1 MDENKDDL
9 QSLLSYKDESSSLSE
24 ELKNCFGPENLSGV
38 LKSTVGEIDSIDEG
52 HLSLKFPLK
61 NDYQSEQNPNDF
73 PNLAEAQYQEQ
84 QDNLANSALAHNMDM
99 EYLASIDEKEE
110 PKFEDINEEKIAINE
125 QKIKKKKQTQDLFE
139 NGHEGGKKE
148 RELLSRKT
156 NRKKDNK
163 KKLSKNKNNNNI
175 NHEYIFI
182 NNYTPVYYPKNIQLQ
197 EQNPNDLSKHIDIQK
212 KKQQKDN
219 LFEPY
224 NRNIKKKYFKN
235 EEEKKEYE
243 SKKKEL
249 ENKLN
254 ELKKNFL
261 KNAQN
266 KGSPPQRKDK
276 KEKIIH
282 SRKNNIIFNKKYII
296 SKLEISSPL
305 KDLITKS
312 YFDVPKN
319 LIDEKNRKDEKYIID
334 NLNYINS
341 KIFEYLV
348 NTVKKLKELKH
359 EKDKAKEKKASKK
372 CANEFDE
379 FDVFVKT
386 VEKMDKNLIEE
397 LEKHI
402 TKLTFILSKIGIKDY
417 ESFTI
422 SKYLKKLLK
431 KFITTDNKKT
441 LSKPQLKQIYRII
454 DAYISP
460 KKVKKELKMIK
471 RKINNINQETNKN
484 SILYNDDELLDKNL
498 NNEGS
503 NDLCSFENEFLN
515 NRKENLKIFPKN
527 IEKMHTKENEN
538 NIKTNNKDKSDNMTK
553 EIKIRNDHIVN
564 IIKDF
569 IISQF
574 VYKFNNINKSY
585 KLIIKA
591 NKFINENIEEY
602 NNKEEKDPFK
612 LEYKFEDFT
621 NQSFYFQQPR
631 IELSN
636 FNYITKYPYLNL
648 NVNSFVEI
656 EEENYDNEIQKNN
669 GIMEEDN
676 IIKKN
681 EHEIKANDSK
691 VIIIYITLENKN
703 NSEIDF
709 DFMNSNFEKVINE
722 AKKKQKYD
730 GLKESEEAKNL
741 INTIKI
747 DFLFEILKNENLIM
761 KLFTKIKNNKENLW
775 KTNIC
780 RKITEEIF
788 ERQDLNGL
796 VITLFYSE
804 KVRGKNLHYKEQ
816 DKFID
821 KIRNLGGYDYLIPN
835 NNCINNNIKSYMES
849 FIKMLVNIYDH
860 LNKKLVL

>member
-1 MDENKDDL
+1 M
-9 QSLLSYKDESSSLSE
+9 
-24 ELKNCFGPENLSGV
+24 
-38 LKSTVGEIDSIDEG
+38 
-52 HLSLKFPLK
+52 
-61 NDYQSEQNPNDF
+61 
-73 PNLAEAQYQEQ
+73 
-84 QDNLANSALAHNMDM
+84 
-99 EYLASIDEKEE
+99 
-110 PKFEDINEEKIAINE
+110 
-125 QKIKKKKQTQDLFE
+125 
-139 NGHEGGKKE
+139 
-148 RELLSRKT
+148 
-156 NRKKDNK
+156 
-163 KKLSKNKNNNNI
+163 
-175 NHEYIFI
+175 
-182 NNYTPVYYPKNIQLQ
+182 
-197 EQNPNDLSKHIDIQK
+197 
-212 KKQQKDN
+212 
-219 LFEPY
+219 
-224 NRNIKKKYFKN
+224 
-235 EEEKKEYE
+235 
-243 SKKKEL
+243 
-249 ENKLN
+249 
-254 ELKKNFL
+254 
-261 KNAQN
+261 
-266 KGSPPQRKDK
+266 
-276 KEKIIH
+276 
-282 SRKNNIIFNKKYII
+282 
-296 SKLEISSPL
+296 
-305 KDLITKS
+305 
-312 YFDVPKN
+312 PKN

-348 NTVKKLKELKH
+348 NIVIKLKELKH

-379 FDVFVKT
+379 FDEFVKI
-386 VEKMDKNLIEE
+386 VEKMDENLIKE

-431 KFITTDNKKT
+431 IFITTDNKKT

-460 KKVKKELKMIK
+460 KKGKKELKMKK

-515 NRKENLKIFPKN
+515 NRKENSKIFPKN

-538 NIKTNNKDKSDNMTK
+538 NIKTNNTDKSDNKTK

-574 VYKFNNINKSY
+574 VYKFNDINKSY

-602 NNKEEKDPFK
+602 NNEEEKDPFK
-612 LEYKFEDFT
+612 LEYKFKDFT

-681 EHEIKANDSK
+681 EHEIKGNDSK
-691 VIIIYITLENKN
+691 NIIIYITLENKN

-788 ERQDLNGL
+788 KRQDLNGL

-816 DKFID
+816 DKFIA

>member
-9 QSLLSYKDESSSLSE
+9 QSLLSYKDESSSFS

-125 QKIKKKKQTQDLFE
+125 QKIKKKKQTQDLVE

-175 NHEYIFI
+175 NHEYI
-182 NNYTPVYYPKNIQLQ
+182 NNYTPIQYSKNVHPQ
-197 EQNPNDLSKHIDIQK
+197 EQNPNEFSNHIDIQE
-212 KKQQKDN
+212 KKQQQGN
-219 LFEPY
+219 LVEPSSQ
-224 NRNIKKKYFKN
+224 NKKSEILKN
-235 EEEKKEYE
+235 EEEKRKYK
-243 SKKKEL
+243 STKKKL
-249 ENKLN
+249 EEKLN
-254 ELKKNFL
+254 ELLEEFL
-261 KNAQN
+261 N
-266 KGSPPQRKDK
+266 
-276 KEKIIH
+276 
-282 SRKNNIIFNKKYII
+282 NKKYII
-296 SKLEISSPL
+296 SKINISSPL
-305 KDLITKS
+305 KDLITKFL
-312 YFDVPKN
+312 FDVPKN

-334 NLNYINS
+334 NIKYINS

-348 NTVKKLKELKH
+348 NTVIKLKELKQQY
-359 EKDKAKEKKASKK
+359 EKDKAKEKKASEK
-372 CANEFDE
+372 CANEFDEFDE

-460 KKVKKELKMIK
+460 KKGKKELKMIK
-471 RKINNINQETNKN
+471 RKINNINQETNKIF
-484 SILYNDDELLDKNL
+484 ILNNNDELLDKNL
-498 NNEGS
+498 YNEGS
-503 NDLCSFENEFLN
+503 HDLCSFKNEFLN
-515 NRKENLKIFPKN
+515 NRKENSKIFPKN
-527 IEKMHTKENEN
+527 IEKMHSKENEN
-538 NIKTNNKDKSDNMTK
+538 NIKTNNTSDNNDK
-553 EIKIRNDHIVN
+553 GIKIRKDHIVN

-574 VYKFNNINKSY
+574 VYKFNDINKSY

-602 NNKEEKDPFK
+602 NNEEEKDPFK
-612 LEYKFEDFT
+612 LEYKFKDFT

-636 FNYITKYPYLNL
+636 FNYITKYRYSNWKE
-648 NVNSFVEI
+648 NSFVEI
-656 EEENYDNEIQKNN
+656 EEENYDNELQNNN

-681 EHEIKANDSK
+681 ENEIKGNDSK
-691 VIIIYITLENKN
+691 NIIIYITLENKN

-816 DKFID
+816 DKFIA

-860 LNKKLVL
+860 LSEKLVL

>member
-9 QSLLSYKDESSSLSE
+9 QSLLSYKDESSSFS

-99 EYLASIDEKEE
+99 EYLASIDEKEK
-110 PKFEDINEEKIAINE
+110 PKFEDINEAKIAINE
-125 QKIKKKKQTQDLFE
+125 QKIKKKKQTQDSVE
-139 NGHEGGKKE
+139 NGHRRGKKE
-148 RELLSRKT
+148 RKLLSRKT
-156 NRKKDNK
+156 NRKKENK

-175 NHEYIFI
+175 NHEYI
-182 NNYTPVYYPKNIQLQ
+182 NNYTPIQYSKNDHPQ
-197 EQNPNDLSKHIDIQK
+197 EQNPNEFSNHIDIQE
-212 KKQQKDN
+212 KKQQQGN
-219 LFEPY
+219 LVEPSSQ
-224 NRNIKKKYFKN
+224 NKKSEILKN
-235 EEEKKEYE
+235 EEEKAKYKSTKE
-243 SKKKEL
+243 KL
-249 ENKLN
+249 EEKLN
-254 ELKKNFL
+254 ELLEEFL
-261 KNAQN
+261 N
-266 KGSPPQRKDK
+266 
-276 KEKIIH
+276 
-282 SRKNNIIFNKKYII
+282 NKKYII
-296 SKLEISSPL
+296 SKLNISSPL
-305 KDLITKS
+305 KDLITKH
-312 YFDVPKN
+312 FDVPKN
-319 LIDEKNRKDEKYIID
+319 LIDEKNRKDEKYTTD
-334 NLNYINS
+334 NLKYINS

-348 NTVKKLKELKH
+348 NTVIKLKEQYGCF
-359 EKDKAKEKKASKK
+359 EKDKAKEKEASENCINDFVTEMGKK
-372 CANEFDE
+372 
-379 FDVFVKT
+379 
-386 VEKMDKNLIEE
+386 LSE
-397 LEKHI
+397 L
-402 TKLTFILSKIGIKDY
+402 GIKVY
-417 ESFTI
+417 KSFTI
-422 SKYLKKLLK
+422 SKYLKKLLE
-431 KFITTDNKKT
+431 KFIITDNKET

-454 DAYISP
+454 DAYISHKQE
-460 KKVKKELKMIK
+460 KKEKKEKKELKMIN
-471 RKINNINQETNKN
+471 RKISNINKETNKIF
-484 SILYNDDELLDKNL
+484 ILNNNDELLDKNL
-498 NNEGS
+498 YNEGS
-503 NDLCSFENEFLN
+503 NDLCSFKNEFLN
-515 NRKENLKIFPKN
+515 NRKENSKIFPKN

-538 NIKTNNKDKSDNMTK
+538 NIKTNNTDKSDNKTK

-574 VYKFNNINKSY
+574 VYKFNDINKSY

-602 NNKEEKDPFK
+602 NNEEEKDPFK
-612 LEYKFEDFT
+612 LEYKFKDFT

-636 FNYITKYPYLNL
+636 FNYITKYRYSNWKE
-648 NVNSFVEI
+648 NSFVEI
-656 EEENYDNEIQKNN
+656 EEENYDNELQNNN

-681 EHEIKANDSK
+681 ENEIKGNDSK
-691 VIIIYITLENKN
+691 NIIIYITLENKN

-835 NNCINNNIKSYMES
+835 NNYINNNIKSYMES
-849 FIKMLVNIYDH
+849 FIKMFVNIYDH
-860 LNKKLVL
+860 LSEKLVH

>member
-1 MDENKDDL
+1 MVENKDVDL
-9 QSLLSYKDESSSLSE
+9 SFWSYKDESSSFSE
-24 ELKNCFGPENLSGV
+24 ELKNGFGPENLSGV

-84 QDNLANSALAHNMDM
+84 QDNSANSALAHNMDM

-125 QKIKKKKQTQDLFE
+125 QKIKKKKQTQDLVE
-139 NGHEGGKKE
+139 NGYERSKKE
-148 RELLSRKT
+148 RKLLSRKT

-175 NHEYIFI
+175 NHEYI
-182 NNYTPVYYPKNIQLQ
+182 NNYTPIQYSKNVHPQ
-197 EQNPNDLSKHIDIQK
+197 EQNPNEFSNHIDIQE
-212 KKQQKDN
+212 KKQQQGN
-219 LFEPY
+219 LVEPSSQ
-224 NRNIKKKYFKN
+224 NKKSEILKN
-235 EEEKKEYE
+235 EEEKAKYKSTKE
-243 SKKKEL
+243 KL
-249 ENKLN
+249 EEKLN
-254 ELKKNFL
+254 ELLEEFL
-261 KNAQN
+261 N
-266 KGSPPQRKDK
+266 
-276 KEKIIH
+276 
-282 SRKNNIIFNKKYII
+282 NKKYII
-296 SKLEISSPL
+296 SKLNISSPL
-305 KDLITKS
+305 KDLITKH
-312 YFDVPKN
+312 FDVPKN
-319 LIDEKNRKDEKYIID
+319 LIDEKNRKDEKNIID
-334 NLNYINS
+334 NLKYINS

-348 NTVKKLKELKH
+348 NTVQ
-359 EKDKAKEKKASKK
+359 SKK
-372 CANEFDE
+372 CAKN
-379 FDVFVKT
+379 FVT
-386 VEKMDKNLIEE
+386 KMGK
-397 LEKHI
+397 K
-402 TKLTFILSKIGIKDY
+402 LSKLGITDY

-422 SKYLKKLLK
+422 SKYLKKLLE
-431 KFITTDNKKT
+431 KFIITDNKET

-460 KKVKKELKMIK
+460 KKGKKEPKTIK
-471 RKINNINQETNKN
+471 RKINNINQETNKIF
-484 SILYNDDELLDKNL
+484 ILNNNVELLDKNL
-498 NNEGS
+498 YNEGS
-503 NDLCSFENEFLN
+503 NDLCSFKNEFLN
-515 NRKENLKIFPKN
+515 NRKENSKIFPKN

-538 NIKTNNKDKSDNMTK
+538 NIKTNYNDTSDNNEK
-553 EIKIRNDHIVN
+553 GIKIRKDHIVN

-569 IISQF
+569 IMSRF
-574 VYKFNNINKSY
+574 VYKFNDINKSY
-585 KLIIKA
+585 KLIIIRKNKENNENKNNKKKA
-591 NKFINENIEEY
+591 NNE
-602 NNKEEKDPFK
+602 
-612 LEYKFEDFT
+612 L
-621 NQSFYFQQPR
+621 
-631 IELSN
+631 
-636 FNYITKYPYLNL
+636 
-648 NVNSFVEI
+648 
-656 EEENYDNEIQKNN
+656 QKNN
-669 GIMEEDN
+669 GMEEDN

-681 EHEIKANDSK
+681 ENEIKGNDSK
-691 VIIIYITLENKN
+691 NIIIYITLENKN

-747 DFLFEILKNENLIM
+747 DFLFEILKDENLIM

-860 LNKKLVL
+860 LNEKLSNS

>member
-1 MDENKDDL
+1 MQNQKLIINQMDENKDDL
-9 QSLLSYKDESSSLSE
+9 LSLLSYKGESSSFSE
-24 ELKNCFGPENLSGV
+24 ELKNGFGPENLSGV

-84 QDNLANSALAHNMDM
+84 QDNSANSALAHNMDM

-125 QKIKKKKQTQDLFE
+125 QKIKKKKQTQDLVE
-139 NGHEGGKKE
+139 NVHERGKKE
-148 RELLSRKT
+148 RKLLSRKT

-175 NHEYIFI
+175 NHEYI
-182 NNYTPVYYPKNIQLQ
+182 NNYTPIQYSKNVHPQ
-197 EQNPNDLSKHIDIQK
+197 EQNPNEFSNHIDIQE
-212 KKQQKDN
+212 KKQQQGN
-219 LFEPY
+219 LVEPSSQ
-224 NRNIKKKYFKN
+224 NKKSEILKN
-235 EEEKKEYE
+235 EEEKAKYKSTKE
-243 SKKKEL
+243 KL
-249 ENKLN
+249 EEKLN
-254 ELKKNFL
+254 ELLEEFL
-261 KNAQN
+261 N
-266 KGSPPQRKDK
+266 
-276 KEKIIH
+276 
-282 SRKNNIIFNKKYII
+282 NKKYII
-296 SKLEISSPL
+296 SKLNISSPL
-305 KDLITKS
+305 KDLITKH
-312 YFDVPKN
+312 FDVPKN
-319 LIDEKNRKDEKYIID
+319 LIDEKNRKDEKNIID
-334 NLNYINS
+334 NLKYINS

-348 NTVKKLKELKH
+348 NTVQ
-359 EKDKAKEKKASKK
+359 SKK
-372 CANEFDE
+372 CAKN
-379 FDVFVKT
+379 FVT
-386 VEKMDKNLIEE
+386 KMGK
-397 LEKHI
+397 K
-402 TKLTFILSKIGIKDY
+402 LSKLGITDY

-422 SKYLKKLLK
+422 SKYLKKLLE
-431 KFITTDNKKT
+431 KFIITDNKET

-460 KKVKKELKMIK
+460 KKGKKEPKTRK
-471 RKINNINQETNKN
+471 RKINNINQETNKIF
-484 SILYNDDELLDKNL
+484 ILNNNVELLDKNL
-498 NNEGS
+498 YNEGS
-503 NDLCSFENEFLN
+503 NDLCSFKNEFLN
-515 NRKENLKIFPKN
+515 NRKENSKIFPKN

-538 NIKTNNKDKSDNMTK
+538 NIKTNYNDTSDNNEK
-553 EIKIRNDHIVN
+553 GIKIRKDHIVN

-569 IISQF
+569 IMSQF
-574 VYKFNNINKSY
+574 VYKFNDINKSY
-585 KLIIKA
+585 KLIIIRKNKENNENKNNKKKA
-591 NKFINENIEEY
+591 NNE
-602 NNKEEKDPFK
+602 
-612 LEYKFEDFT
+612 L
-621 NQSFYFQQPR
+621 
-631 IELSN
+631 
-636 FNYITKYPYLNL
+636 
-648 NVNSFVEI
+648 
-656 EEENYDNEIQKNN
+656 QKNN
-669 GIMEEDN
+669 GMEEDN

-681 EHEIKANDSK
+681 ENEIKGNDSK
-691 VIIIYITLENKN
+691 NIIIYITLENKN

-761 KLFTKIKNNKENLW
+761 KLFTKIKNNKENLL

-860 LNKKLVL
+860 LSEKLVH

>member
-1 MDENKDDL
+1 MQNQKLIINQMDENKDDL
-9 QSLLSYKDESSSLSE
+9 LSLLSYKGESSSFS

-84 QDNLANSALAHNMDM
+84 QDNSANSALAHNMDM

-125 QKIKKKKQTQDLFE
+125 QKIKKKKQTQDLVE
-139 NGHEGGKKE
+139 NVHERGKKE
-148 RELLSRKT
+148 RKLLSRKT

-175 NHEYIFI
+175 NHEYI
-182 NNYTPVYYPKNIQLQ
+182 NNYTPIQYSKNVHPQ
-197 EQNPNDLSKHIDIQK
+197 EQNPNEFSNHIDIQE
-212 KKQQKDN
+212 KKQQQGN
-219 LFEPY
+219 LVEPSSQ
-224 NRNIKKKYFKN
+224 NKKSEILKN
-235 EEEKKEYE
+235 EEEKAKYKSTKE
-243 SKKKEL
+243 KL
-249 ENKLN
+249 EEKLN
-254 ELKKNFL
+254 ELLEEFL
-261 KNAQN
+261 N
-266 KGSPPQRKDK
+266 
-276 KEKIIH
+276 
-282 SRKNNIIFNKKYII
+282 NKKYII
-296 SKLEISSPL
+296 SKLNISSPL
-305 KDLITKS
+305 KDLITKH
-312 YFDVPKN
+312 FDVPKN

-334 NLNYINS
+334 NLKYINS

-348 NTVKKLKELKH
+348 NTVIKLKELKQQY
-359 EKDKAKEKKASKK
+359 EKDKAKEKKSSEK
-372 CANEFDE
+372 CANEFDEFDE

-431 KFITTDNKKT
+431 IFITTDNKKT

-460 KKVKKELKMIK
+460 KKGKKELKMKK

-538 NIKTNNKDKSDNMTK
+538 NIKTNNTDKSDNKTK

-574 VYKFNNINKSY
+574 VYKFNDINKSY

-602 NNKEEKDPFK
+602 NNEEEKDPFK
-612 LEYKFEDFT
+612 LEYKFKDFT

-636 FNYITKYPYLNL
+636 LNYITKYSYSNWKE
-648 NVNSFVEI
+648 NSFVEI
-656 EEENYDNEIQKNN
+656 EEENYENKFQKINR
-669 GIMEEDN
+669 IMEEDD

-835 NNCINNNIKSYMES
+835 NNYINNNIKSYMES

-860 LNKKLVL
+860 LNEKLSNS